1 MSTIDLKEI
10 KFKELSAAVTALNKS
25 ECFKDK
31 EKIQIVG
38 ISKIELVE
46 SFLKAVESVPDDEKG
61 EWTGPKEAGDYY
73 NKIVVVEEEEVVEV
87 IEEDEESENE
97 IKEII
102 QTEGDNAPFPI
113 ETADTECPVDK
124 QTGVIAKDVPKVKKE
139 KKVYE
144 SSKEKDEFGFVKGS
158 NRSLFCESLKETPGT
173 MKEICS
179 REWNKTH
186 ESYYDT
192 FKILE
197 KKGMAKKDPK
207 TNILSLV

>member
-73 NKIVVVEEEEVVEV
+73 NKIVVVEEAEVVEV
-87 IEEDEESENE
+87 IEKEVIEETTEIEVEVDKIAEDKE
-97 IKEII
+97 IK
-102 QTEGDNAPFPI
+102 
-113 ETADTECPVDK
+113 
-124 QTGVIAKDVPKVKKE
+124 GVEKHSDAAKE
-139 KKVYE
+139 KKVLGKGKKKKSRFDVAIE
-144 SSKEKDEFGFVKGS
+144 IIDKLPKGATKKEWVDLANF
-158 NRSLFCESLKETPGT
+158 NY
-173 MKEICS
+173 
-179 REWNKTH
+179 NKTGGKDNKS
-186 ESYYDT
+186 EFIWAIGIIIEILNKFDLIET
-192 FKILE
+192 KQTGEVVFKR
-197 KKGMAKKDPK
+197 
-207 TNILSLV
+207 N